1 MSEPRARR
9 YVVPGRIE
17 LVGKHVDYA
26 GGRSLTCAVDRAITV
41 DARPLDEP
49 VIRVRQQSQR
59 GAVEV
64 ALLPG
69 VERTRRSARWSSYVV
84 AVARRFARDFPD
96 ALRGVE
102 LLVASDLP
110 RSAGLSSSSAFV
122 VAIATALMDANSME
136 DDPVGRAI
144 FADPLA
150 RAEYFG
156 AMETGASY
164 GDFAGDAGVGVRGGA
179 QDHVAIVCARAESV
193 GQFAYLPARL
203 ERRIPWPAEYSIAV
217 GVSGI
222 TATKTGN
229 ARARYNRVAD
239 STRALVRAWNEA
251 TGRADVTLADA
262 LASAPGA
269 GERLHRLAEQG
280 AEEFDGDYLGP
291 RFAQFRE
298 EVEVIV
304 PGVGDAMR
312 DGDLAALGALVD
324 RSMAMAEQALSNQV
338 PETSFLARA
347 AREGGAVAASAFG
360 AGFGG
365 AVWAMVRTADADA
378 FVAAWRAAYADAFPR
393 RAARAHWL
401 VTRPGGPA
409 RAETL

>member
-49 VIRVRQQSQR
+49 VILVRQQSQR
-59 GAVEV
+59 VAVEV

-69 VERTRRSARWSSYVV
+69 VERTRRTAHWSSYVV

-136 DDPVGRAI
+136 DDPAGRAI

-156 AMETGASY
+156 AMETGAPY
-164 GDFAGDAGVGVRGGA
+164 ADFPGDAGVGVRGGA

-262 LASAPGA
+262 LARAPDA

-324 RSMAMAEQALSNQV
+324 RSMAMAEQALRNQV

>member
-1 MSEPRARR
+1 VSEPRARR

-136 DDPVGRAI
+136 DDPAGRAI

-156 AMETGASY
+156 AMETGAPY
-164 GDFAGDAGVGVRGGA
+164 ADFPGDAGVGVRGGA

-262 LASAPGA
+262 LASAPDA

-312 DGDLAALGALVD
+312 DGDLAALGAFVD